1 MSPSFP
7 LTAVTLYVA
16 KPNMFAAAAN
26 VASVAAFRPHVT
38 SRARAPP
45 RRRRHRA
52 EGSYYKVVDGVK
64 LDRKVIEDCEA
75 FQANDG
81 TIDMEE
87 AARIFQDIVDG
98 PTRRVNEVND
108 SKTKVTQC
116 ELDTAQYCFDNSLG
130 RRRQEVV
137 LREAHRTKLVSALP
151 ELVNEKGRRKGD
163 TIVCCSRS

>member
-1 MSPSFP
+1 
-7 LTAVTLYVA
+7 
-16 KPNMFAAAAN
+16 MFAAAAN

-38 SRARAPP
+38 SRARAP
-45 RRRRHRA
+45 RRAAVVTRA

-87 AARIFQDIVDG
+87 AARILTGEHDFSSFQDIVDG

-108 SKTKVTQC
+108 SKTRVTQC
-116 ELDTAQYCFDNSLG
+116 ELDTAQYCFDNFSWDDDAKKWFF
-130 RRRQEVV
+130 E
-137 LREAHRTKLVSALP
+137 KLT
-151 ELVNEKGRRKGD
+151 EQNW
-163 TIVCCSRS
+163 

>member
-1 MSPSFP
+1 
-7 LTAVTLYVA
+7 
-16 KPNMFAAAAN
+16 MFAAAAN

-38 SRARAPP
+38 SRARAP
-45 RRRRHRA
+45 RRAAVVTRA

-108 SKTKVTQC
+108 SKTRVTQC
-116 ELDTAQYCFDNSLG
+116 ELDTAQYCFDKFSWDDDAKKWFF
-130 RRRQEVV
+130 E
-137 LREAHRTKLVSALP
+137 KLT
-151 ELVNEKGRRKGD
+151 EQNW
-163 TIVCCSRS
+163 

>member
-7 LTAVTLYVA
+7 QTAVTLHVA

-38 SRARAPP
+38 SRARAP
-45 RRRRHRA
+45 RRAAVVTRA

-108 SKTKVTQC
+108 SKTRITQC
-116 ELDTAQYCFDNSLG
+116 ELDTAQYCFDNFSWDDDAKKWFF
-130 RRRQEVV
+130 E
-137 LREAHRTKLVSALP
+137 KLT
-151 ELVNEKGRRKGD
+151 EQNW
-163 TIVCCSRS
+163 